1 MFRVIPELTVDNM
14 QRSLDFYCGALN
26 FQVSMQDEE
35 GNSDFVS
42 LEKEDAALFLVTE
55 GSRDKTKRDALMR
68 NKRGVG
74 VRLYFEVEDAT
85 ALHEEL
91 KKRDL
96 AGLGDISYNEEE
108 EYTEFTLTDPDGY
121 CLGFYS

>member
-1 MFRVIPELTVDNM
+1 MFRIIPELTVDDM
-14 QRSLDFYCGALN
+14 QRAMDFYCGILN

-35 GNSDFVS
+35 GNTNFVS
-42 LEKEDAALFLVTE
+42 LEKEDASLFLVTE
-55 GSRDKTKRDALMR
+55 DSRVETKREALKH

-74 VRLYFEVEDAT
+74 VRLYFEVEDAG

-91 KKRDL
+91 KTREL
-96 AGLGDISYNEEE
+96 AGLGELSYNKNED
-108 EYTEFTLTDPDGY
+108 YTEFTLTDPDGY

>member
-1 MFRVIPELTVDNM
+1 MFRIIPELTVDNM
-14 QRSLDFYCGALN
+14 QQAMDFYCGILN

-35 GNSDFVS
+35 GNTGFVS
-42 LEKEDAALFLVTE
+42 LEKEDASLFLVTE
-55 GSRDKTKRDALMR
+55 GSRDNTKREALKR

-74 VRLYFEVEDAT
+74 MRLYFEVEDAS

-91 KKRDL
+91 KTKEL
-96 AGLGDISYNEEE
+96 PGLGELSYNEDED
-108 EYTEFTLTDPDGY
+108 YTEFTLTDPDGY

>member
-1 MFRVIPELTVDNM
+1 MFRIIPELTVDNM
-14 QRSLDFYCGALN
+14 QQAMDFYCGILN

-35 GNSDFVS
+35 GNTGFVS
-42 LEKEDAALFLVTE
+42 LEKEDASLFLVTE
-55 GSRDKTKRDALMR
+55 GSRDNTKREALKR

-74 VRLYFEVEDAT
+74 MRLYFEVEDAG

-91 KKRDL
+91 KTKEL
-96 AGLGDISYNEEE
+96 PGLGELSYNEDED
-108 EYTEFTLTDPDGY
+108 YTEFTLTDPDGY

>member
-1 MFRVIPELTVDNM
+1 MFRVIPELTVDDM
-14 QRSLDFYCGALN
+14 QRSMDFYCGILD
-26 FQVSMQDEE
+26 FQVSMRDEE
-35 GNSDFVS
+35 GHTDFVS

-55 GSRDKTKRDALMR
+55 GSRDITKREALKL

-74 VRLYFEVEDAT
+74 VRLYFEVEDAR

-91 KKRDL
+91 KTKELADL
-96 AGLGDISYNEEE
+96 GELSYNQEED
-108 EYTEFTLTDPDGY
+108 YTEFTLIDPDGY

>member
-1 MFRVIPELTVDNM
+1 MFRIIPELTVDDM
-14 QRSLDFYCGALN
+14 QRAMDFYCGILN

-35 GNSDFVS
+35 GNTNFVS
-42 LEKEDAALFLVTE
+42 LEKEDASLFLVTE
-55 GSRDKTKRDALMR
+55 DSRVETKREAVKH

-74 VRLYFEVEDAT
+74 VRLYFEVEDAG

-91 KKRDL
+91 KTREL
-96 AGLGDISYNEEE
+96 AGLGELSYNKNED
-108 EYTEFTLTDPDGY
+108 YTEFTLTDPDGY